1 MDIRQKINQT
11 PLATCDQTHI
21 EDDLLEALIV
31 NNRRIPKYANINPVV
46 SNGHFRYLDARQ
58 VLSYLFRL
66 GLGVVRRPGAYDIRM
81 DCKIFDRFSNEELL
95 NAAKDVK
102 RIAEHTLSQLS
113 ARFHPT
119 IPLVRGIGGDEAAV
133 CAHLLKEHSSESIPY
148 FFQTFNF
155 FNHVAGTHSK
165 QINLSIDC
173 PVEWIWASA
182 YTLKDLEL
190 ANGTCEEFIVVCRS
204 IDGVLNVS
212 KENFTITPCI
222 HPIETISTP
231 HRGSYF
237 KGKDCEIISAL
248 TVGEVFEPDN
258 ARHSI
263 SHYHQGSWEK
273 RFAAAG
279 RKLDRKSKNQ
289 FSKGRIAFIRRD

>member
-1 MDIRQKINQT
+1 MDIRQQINKT
-11 PLATCDQTHI
+11 PLSTCDQTHI

-46 SNGHFRYLDARQ
+46 SNGHLQYFEARQ

-81 DCKIFDRFSNEELL
+81 DSKIFDRFSNEELL

-102 RIAEHTLSQLS
+102 RIADHTLSQL
-113 ARFHPT
+113 AAHFHPT
-119 IPLVRGIGGDEAAV
+119 IPLVRGIAGDEAAV
-133 CAHLLKEHSSESIPY
+133 CARLLKEYSSESIPY
-148 FFQTFNF
+148 FFQTLNF
-155 FNHVAGTHSK
+155 FNHVTGAHSR
-165 QINLSIDC
+165 QINLRIDC
-173 PVEWIWASA
+173 PIEWIWASA

-190 ANGTCEEFIVVCRS
+190 ATGSCEEFIVVCRS
-204 IDGVLNVS
+204 IDGVLNVP
-212 KENFTITPCI
+212 KENFTITTCI
-222 HPIETISTP
+222 HPIETISLP
-231 HRGSYF
+231 YRGSYF

-258 ARHSI
+258 SRHSV
-263 SHYHQGSWEK
+263 SHYHQGRWEK

-279 RKLDRKSKNQ
+279 RILDRKSKNE
-289 FSKGRIAFIRRD
+289 FSKSRIAFITRN